1 MTRMHL
7 TQLFLK
13 STLAAFA
20 MVSATVA
27 SAADVT
33 IEIKNVESS
42 EGQINVAVYDNEA
55 GLNEGSSY
63 RAIRQ
68 AAVEGTMEI
77 VFKDMPA
84 GEYGVMLYQDLNGN
98 EKLDSNLLGI
108 PKEPWSASLLG
119 RSVFGKP
126 GWADINFK
134 LPDAGDRI
142 SIDMN

>member
-1 MTRMHL
+1 MTHKLL
-7 TQLFLK
+7 TQTFLK

-20 MVSATVA
+20 MVGVTAA
-27 SAADVT
+27 NAADVT
-33 IEIKNVESS
+33 IVIKNVESS
-42 EGQINVAVYDNEA
+42 EGQVNVAVYDSEA
-55 GLNEGSSY
+55 GLKESSSY

-84 GEYGVMLYQDLNGN
+84 GEYGVMLFQDLNGN

-134 LPDAGDRI
+134 LPEAGDRI